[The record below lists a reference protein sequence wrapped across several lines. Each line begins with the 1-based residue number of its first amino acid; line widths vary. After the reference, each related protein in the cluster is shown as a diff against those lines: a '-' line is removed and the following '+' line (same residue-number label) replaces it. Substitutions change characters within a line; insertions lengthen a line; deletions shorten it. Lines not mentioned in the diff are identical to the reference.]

1 MARQPTDDQERN
13 GHMEDLTGS
22 TQAVVGP
29 VIVLAAVI
37 VVVFVVLK
45 LIAFIQRIWR
55 E

>member
-1 MARQPTDDQERN
+1 M
-13 GHMEDLTGS
+13 GLTGS

-29 VIVLAAVI
+29 VIVLTAVI